1 MKSKLIFSEE
11 QAVETLSDAKIY
23 NEMTS
28 VIPPE
33 SMSVPLIL
41 HGILEQVEAQAGH
54 ATNRSLTSNPQD
66 DVGRYLHEKLMS
78 LSMGKDQQKVNSEY
92 HMNMKCKFFSL

>member
-1 MKSKLIFSEE
+1 MIFSEE

-28 VIPPE
+28 AIPPE

-54 ATNRSLTSNPQD
+54 ATNPHLTSNPQD

-92 HMNMKCKFFSL
+92 RIDTKEEFFSP